1 MKTRMTR
8 RTIIFVSLTL
18 SIIAILTLFLGCGR
32 SGDAGKEQASKK
44 ANHDV
49 TAESLGFGPT
59 AQNRGA
65 DRMGRLWF
73 RIPVRGPDGREIPDQ
88 FEDRVYDPKDKRLY
102 RTAVDQKS
110 GETILRA
117 VPEITAESLGLE
129 PGAAEMGK
137 DSLGRHWFR
146 IPGSESER
154 RVYDP
159 KAKQLYRA
167 TKKPDGDW
175 RFEKIAMPGR

>member
-18 SIIAILTLFLGCGR
+18 SIVAVLTSLLGCGK

-59 AQNRGA
+59 AQNRGT

-73 RIPVRGPDGREIPDQ
+73 RIPVRGPDGREILDQ

-102 RTAVDQKS
+102 RAAIDQKS
-110 GETILRA
+110 GETILKA
-117 VPEITAESLGLE
+117 LPEITAESLGLE
-129 PGAAEMGK
+129 PGMAEMGK
-137 DSLGRHWFR
+137 DPLGRHWFR
-146 IPGSESER
+146 IAGSESER

-175 RFEKIAMPGR
+175 RFEKIAMPGK